1 MITLIGTAHILNLS
15 QVLIKIFDE
24 KQPDMIC
31 IELDSKRYNVLINR
45 DLQTKNRDTPALYKF
60 LAWFQEKLARE
71 YGVTAGD
78 EMITAI
84 KYAEEHD
91 IPFSMI
97 DMDAQLLFT
106 RMLKSM
112 SILEKIRLIFSGLLS
127 LLIGKKQVEKELD
140 YIEENFNDFL
150 QEVNK
155 KYPTIKKV
163 LIDERNEFMAKKL
176 IELSKEYQDIIAI
189 VGEGHIPGISS
200 ILRENNIEVE
210 TIRLSTLREMKP
222 IEVKSN
228 DTTSISFTVEQEIP
242 EHIDLKNKEE

>member
-15 QVLIKIFDE
+15 QSLIKVFEE
-24 KQPDMIC
+24 KQPDIIC
-31 IELDSKRYNVLINR
+31 IELDAKRYNALINKDKHIR
-45 DLQTKNRDTPALYKF
+45 NSSTPPIYKF

-71 YGVTAGD
+71 YGVTAGE
-78 EMITAI
+78 EMLTAI
-84 KYAEEHD
+84 KYAED
-91 IPFSMI
+91 KGIPFSMI
-97 DMDAQLLFT
+97 DMDAQRLFR

-112 SILEKIRLIFSGLLS
+112 SILEKIRLILSGLLG
-127 LLIGKKQVEKELD
+127 LIVGKKQVEKELD

-155 KYPTIKKV
+155 KYPTIKRV

-200 ILRENNIEVE
+200 ILRRNNMEVE

>member
-1 MITLIGTAHILNLS
+1 MGTAHILNLS

-24 KQPDMIC
+24 KQPDIIC
-31 IELDSKRYNVLINR
+31 IELDPRRYNALINK
-45 DLQTKNRDTPALYKF
+45 DLQTKNRDAPAFYKF
-60 LAWFQEKLARE
+60 LAWFQEMLARE

-84 KYAEEHD
+84 KYAEKHN

-106 RMLKSM
+106 KMLKSM
-112 SILEKIRLIFSGLLS
+112 SILEKTRLILSGLLS
-127 LLIGKKQVEKELD
+127 LIIGKKQIEKELD

-150 QEVNK
+150 QEVSK
-155 KYPTIKKV
+155 KYPMIKRV

-176 IELSKEYQDIIAI
+176 VALSKDYQNIIAI

-200 ILRENNIEVE
+200 ILRENKMEVE

-222 IEVKSN
+222 IEIKTN
-228 DTTSISFTVEQEIP
+228 DTTSISFTVEQELP